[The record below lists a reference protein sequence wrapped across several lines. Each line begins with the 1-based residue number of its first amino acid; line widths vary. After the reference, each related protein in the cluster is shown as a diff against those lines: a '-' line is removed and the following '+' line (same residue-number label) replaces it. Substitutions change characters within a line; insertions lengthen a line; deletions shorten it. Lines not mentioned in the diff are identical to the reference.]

1 MKIPEN
7 LNISEDKI
15 TRYLLVQKVRND
27 KSKFLAQAGF
37 TQENPE
43 ALRAAIRMQAM
54 ATEAIADR
62 SDEYG
67 TFYRV
72 EGNLVGEN
80 GVSLAVATIW
90 LRRQIDGEFHFV
102 TLKPFKES

>member
-43 ALRAAIRMQAM
+43 ALRAAIRIQAM

-72 EGNLVGEN
+72 EGNIVGEN

-90 LRRQIDGEFHFV
+90 LRRQIDGEF
-102 TLKPFKES
+102 PFRNA